1 VYKPQSFPLPPSLA
15 LLLTMLKILQP
26 DPHNWVLISTPLDCL
41 TPRTT
46 VEHTLFKKIRLN
58 FAAGLSGYVL

>member
-1 VYKPQSFPLPPSLA
+1 
-15 LLLTMLKILQP
+15 MLKILQP
-26 DPHNWVLISTPLDCL
+26 DPPDCMLISAPLDCP